1 MSPPVPTSA
10 PRHFL
15 HVGLGNSFNK
25 TLPFLVDGGATPS
38 CISASTLEAGLASG
52 SISKQARPPLN
63 LFTAD
68 GNSMAATESR
78 SLRLTLSDGF
88 SFTTPVQVVPELPY
102 EGLLGNNVI
111 SALNLVIDHSDNKV
125 KRGAGV
131 LLSRT
136 STKAFLVVFYSL
148 LVGSLLRSMIG
159 VEFSF
164 PKT

>member
-125 KRGAGV
+125 KRVPFGQVINGSS
-131 LLSRT
+131 LKQP
-136 STKAFLVVFYSL
+136 STV
-148 LVGSLLRSMIG
+148 
-159 VEFSF
+159 
-164 PKT
+164 